1 LYNEYK
7 YYYIYRLER
16 AVDEEKHVKEKLE
29 RENMD
34 LVQKIEVG
42 QRYVMSKPGLRY
54 RKKEAKSRRNPI
66 NDNVYLT
73 WKFNIGGIPSN
84 LYIKLHK

>member
-1 LYNEYK
+1 M
-7 YYYIYRLER
+7 
-16 AVDEEKHVKEKLE
+16 KLIKKINP
-29 RENMD
+29 REGGSENSSP
-34 LVQKIEVG
+34 LFG
-42 QRYVMSKPGLRY
+42 P
-54 RKKEAKSRRNPI
+54 RNPI

>member
-1 LYNEYK
+1 MIFDNEYK

-16 AVDEEKHVKEKLE
+16 AVDEEKHVKDKLE

-42 QRYVMSKPGLRY
+42 QRYVMSKPGLKY
-54 RKKEAKSRRNPI
+54 RKKDAKSRGQ
-66 NDNVYLT
+66 VA
-73 WKFNIGGIPSN
+73 KQV
-84 LYIKLHK
+84 